1 VGRIP
6 LSVARAA
13 MTSIREASNFD
24 DYLTWLNSQIE
35 LLRARKFDQ
44 LDLDDLISE
53 LDDMGRSRK
62 RELKNRLMVLVKHL
76 LKCKIQSD
84 HVSNGWLGTL
94 NEQHSAIDSLLE
106 DAPSLV
112 ELVPE
117 YLHGIYR
124 RAVKEAI
131 KDTGLPAAAF
141 PPDSPFTP
149 AQVLD
154 AGFIPGSPALR
165 KRIRHQRRG

>member
-1 VGRIP
+1 
-6 LSVARAA
+6 
-13 MTSIREASNFD
+13 MNKMREATEFD
-24 DYLTWLNSQIE
+24 DYLIWLNSQIE

-44 LDLDDLISE
+44 LDLDELISE
-53 LDDMGRSRK
+53 LDDMGRSK
-62 RELKNRLMVLVKHL
+62 KKELKSRLMVLVKHL
-76 LKCKIQSD
+76 LKCKLQPD
-84 HVSNGWLGTL
+84 HTSGGWLCTL
-94 NEQHSAIDSLLE
+94 NEQRGAIDSLLE

-117 YLHGIYR
+117 YLRAIYR

-141 PPDSPFTP
+141 PESSPFTP

-154 AGFIPGSPALR
+154 ASFVPGSPARR
-165 KRIRHQRRG
+165 KRIRRRH